1 MNSKSLAVTGAWF
14 QAGGNIISA
23 IGGTRAFIG
32 EENVEDT
39 LTIVGESVQAI
50 GGILQG
56 LGQTEDAGE
65 ENENKEDAKQPNG
78 SLKKTENEDEVIE
91 QSNDFME
98 QIGSEMRQSE
108 KSGCSLGR
116 TSAFV
121 QALGN
126 TSDVIGTALNIEN
139 EEKENDYLIIAG
151 NSLQSLGAFLAVVD
165 ELRDTQ
171 NIQWLGVIGNSLQ
184 TVGAGLQA
192 FQALYNVLK
201 EEEMEK
207 KNENDKKGSNN
218 QENEEENEE
227 EKKENKVDEQLMGL
241 IGSWV
246 QATGA
251 VIGAIGETIEPED

>member
-1 MNSKSLAVTGAWF
+1 MSSRSLEITGAWF

-23 IGGTRAFIG
+23 IGDTRAFIG
-32 EENVEDT
+32 EENVEDA

-56 LGQTEDAGE
+56 LGQTEEADGE
-65 ENENKEDAKQPNG
+65 TENKEGAKQPNG
-78 SLKKTENEDEVIE
+78 SLKKKENEDEVIE
-91 QSNDFME
+91 QSDDFIE
-98 QIGSEMRQSE
+98 QTGGEMRPSE

-126 TSDVIGTALNIEN
+126 TSDVIGTALNLEN

-151 NSLQSLGAFLAVVD
+151 NGLQSFGAFLAVVD

-207 KNENDKKGSNN
+207 KNENDKEDGNN
-218 QENEEENEE
+218 QKNEE
-227 EKKENKVDEQLMGL
+227 EKKENKVDEQLIGL

-251 VIGAIGETIEPED
+251 VIGAIGETIEHED

>member
-1 MNSKSLAVTGAWF
+1 MGWRSLTVTGAWF

-32 EENVEDT
+32 EEDVEDA

-50 GGILQG
+50 GGVLQG
-56 LGQTEDAGE
+56 LEQTEDTEGKT
-65 ENENKEDAKQPNG
+65 ENKEDTKQPNG
-78 SLKKTENEDEVIE
+78 SFKKTENEDESIE
-91 QSNDFME
+91 KSNDSIE
-98 QIGSEMRQSE
+98 ETGTEMQLSE
-108 KSGCSLGR
+108 KLGCSLGR

-126 TSDVIGTALNIEN
+126 TSDVIGTALNLEN

-151 NSLQSLGAFLAVVD
+151 NSLQSFGAFLAVVD

-192 FQALYNVLK
+192 FQALYNVLE

-207 KNENDKKGSNN
+207 KNENDKESSNN
-218 QENEEENEE
+218 QKNEE
-227 EKKENKVDEQLMGL
+227 EKKENKVDEQLIGL

-251 VIGAIGETIEPED
+251 VLGAIGETIEPED